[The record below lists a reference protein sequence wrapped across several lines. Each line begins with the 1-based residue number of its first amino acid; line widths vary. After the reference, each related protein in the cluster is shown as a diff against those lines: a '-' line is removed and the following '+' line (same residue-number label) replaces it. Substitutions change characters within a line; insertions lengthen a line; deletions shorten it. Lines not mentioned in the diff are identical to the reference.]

1 MKMQGEQ
8 IWGIARTILS
18 AVGGWAVGKGYVDNE
33 LMTAVLGGVG
43 TIFIAG
49 WSFWSKKQTPP
60 AA

>member
-1 MKMQGEQ
+1 
-8 IWGIARTILS
+8 
-18 AVGGWAVGKGYVDNE
+18 